1 VLGSI
6 DEQSAIRNPQSEMRT
21 LMTRTLAIAAI
32 LSALTCGCASHK
44 EAPKS
49 ALHLEP
55 TVVAVK
61 PSVRTIVRTV
71 AQPGVIEAYEQ
82 TAIYTRVAGYVLKWY
97 VDIGDRV
104 NKGDLLAEIM
114 VPELVEEL
122 KQNQAQV
129 EMAQSEVM
137 QSQKQVQVAESN
149 VQIAANE
156 IEEARAAVNRYQ
168 ADVERWE
175 SEVKRLTS
183 LAQQNVVNPQVLDE
197 TRKQLRASE
206 ANRDVAG
213 RAVTT
218 KQSQRLAAEMMV
230 DKAKADLIVAEAR
243 AKVAEARMRRISAL
257 VDYTK
262 VTAPYDAVITVRNVN
277 TGDAVRPAAGD
288 PTAASEAES
297 VAANRATPLYV
308 LRRSDRVM
316 FVVGVP
322 EIDAALVSKGTPAQ
336 IRILALGNEEI
347 PATVTRTTWSLNSR
361 SRTLQAQID
370 ILNPDRRLLPGM
382 YAYGKIMITH
392 KDVLAVPASAVFESG
407 NKKCC
412 YMLVDGKAVCTPI
425 QVGIS
430 DGGWIEVRRK
440 QVKNG
445 SGNPVW
451 EDFTG
456 AEQVA
461 TGDLSELTD
470 GAAVRIA
477 ETPTADR
484 GQVSRR

>member
-1 VLGSI
+1 MTL
-6 DEQSAIRNPQSEMRT
+6 DMRT
-21 LMTRTLAIAAI
+21 MMRIVAVAAI
-32 LSALTCGCASHK
+32 GALTCGCSSNK
-44 EAPKS
+44 EAAK
-49 ALHLEP
+49 ATLHLEP

-61 PSVRTIVRTV
+61 PTIRTIVRTV

-97 VDIGDRV
+97 VDIGDQV
-104 NKGDLLAEIM
+104 KKGDVLAEIF

-129 EMAQSEVM
+129 EMAKSEII
-137 QSQKQVQVAESN
+137 QAQKQVLIAESN
-149 VQIAANE
+149 VRIAADE
-156 IEEARAAVNRYQ
+156 IEESRAAVNRFQ

-175 SEVKRLTS
+175 SEVKRLAT

-197 TRKQLRASE
+197 TRKQLKASE
-206 ANRDVAG
+206 ANRDVAS
-213 RAVTT
+213 RTVTT
-218 KQSQRLAAEMMV
+218 KQSQRFAAEMAV
-230 DKAKADLIVAEAR
+230 DKAKADLIVAEAK
-243 AKVAEARMRRISAL
+243 AKVAEARMRRINAL

-288 PTAASEAES
+288 PTSASEAES

-347 PATVTRTTWSLNSR
+347 PATVSRTTWSLNSR

-382 YAYGKIMITH
+382 YAYGKVMITH
-392 KDVLAVPASAVFESG
+392 KDVLAVPAPAVFESG

-412 YMLVDGKAVCTPI
+412 YILVDGKATCTPI

-430 DGGWIEVRRK
+430 DGAWVEVRRK

-445 SGNPVW
+445 SGSAW

-456 AEQVA
+456 AELVA

-470 GAAVRIA
+470 GASVRIA
-477 ETPTADR
+477 ESHTSDR